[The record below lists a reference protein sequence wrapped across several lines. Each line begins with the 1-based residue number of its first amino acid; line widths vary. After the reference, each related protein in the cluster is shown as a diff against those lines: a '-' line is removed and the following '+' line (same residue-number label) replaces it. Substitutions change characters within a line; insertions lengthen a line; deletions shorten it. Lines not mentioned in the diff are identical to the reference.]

1 MGRFNKPITS
11 FKNRTVLVVGASS
24 GIGFEIAKRTKVSRQ
39 EINSCGK
46 TS

>member
-24 GIGFEIAKRTKVSRQ
+24 GIGFEIAKELSFWQ